1 MQIGKFHVL
10 YLTPNDLLCAWTT
23 FLRNEM
29 KGSSKL
35 ACSFTIP
42 LTVDPTKLWILGDV
56 IRNIAT
62 GIVFH
67 KILLTKNFFLLEN
80 KWISSSCLGSYDEWS
95 SNGIGI
101 KDGFL
106 LSICQLGTLMYA
118 NLYKYVPL
126 LMCLFQI
133 AKILSLTISK
143 CFDPAGQ
150 WHSPIYHL
158 MDLTS
163 SKDLDGAKTRK
174 MTSLLFLPV
183 LLLVFYML
191 FPIVFVSSF
200 GVPHRLCRE
209 PSATNLY

>member
-10 YLTPNDLLCAWTT
+10 YLTPNDLLCTWTT
-23 FLRNEM
+23 FHRNEM
-29 KGSSKL
+29 KGSSEL

-56 IRNIAT
+56 IRNTAT

-67 KILLTKNFFLLEN
+67 KILSTKNFFLLEN

-126 LMCLFQI
+126 LVLVSDRQM
-133 AKILSLTISK
+133 SLTISK

-183 LLLVFYML
+183 LLLVFYTL
-191 FPIVFVSSF
+191 FPIVLVSSF

>member
-10 YLTPNDLLCAWTT
+10 YLTPNDLLCTWTT
-23 FLRNEM
+23 FHRNEM
-29 KGSSKL
+29 KGSSEL

-56 IRNIAT
+56 IRNTAT

-67 KILLTKNFFLLEN
+67 KILSTKNFFLLEN

-126 LMCLFQI
+126 LVLVSDRQM
-133 AKILSLTISK
+133 SLTISK
-143 CFDPAGQ
+143 CFYPAGQ

-191 FPIVFVSSF
+191 FPIVLVSSF